1 VSLHLLIPAAGGGQ
15 RLGSPL
21 PKALVPIGGQPL
33 VSLALRAFAG
43 IPFQGGVVVAP
54 PGHEDAIAAAVGRRF
69 PVCPGGATRAESVAL
84 GIAALDPGPRD
95 YVVVH
100 DAARPFVTPDE
111 VRQVIAAA
119 EESGAAI
126 AVMPVADTLKRWDG
140 SWISGTVDR
149 DQIAAAATP
158 QVFRGDVLR
167 RALEAP
173 PATDEAARC
182 EAIGIRVAAVPV
194 SRRAFKI
201 TWPEDLG
208 IAEAMVRNLAPQP
221 PLRPSP
227 EASASAELRRDES
240 ARQAPVERGGRDE

>member
-1 VSLHLLIPAAGGGQ
+1 VSLHLLIPAAGGGR
-15 RLGSPL
+15 RLGSEL
-21 PKALVPIGGQPL
+21 PKALVPIGGRPL
-33 VSLALRAFAG
+33 VSLALRAFDG
-43 IPFQGGVVVAP
+43 IPFQSGIVMAP
-54 PGHEDAIAAAVGRRF
+54 PGHEESIATAVGRRF
-69 PVCPGGATRAESVAL
+69 PVRTGGTSRAESVAI

-95 YVVVH
+95 FVVVH

-111 VRQVIAAA
+111 IRLVIAAA

-126 AVMPVADTLKRWDG
+126 AVMPVVDTLKRWDG

-149 DQIAAAATP
+149 DEIAAAATP

-201 TWPEDLG
+201 TWPEDVA
-208 IAEAMVRNLAPQP
+208 IAEGMVRDLSPLP
-221 PLRPSP
+221 PL
-227 EASASAELRRDES
+227 
-240 ARQAPVERGGRDE
+240 QMERGGRDRE